1 MEVTQKKGGGF
12 MNQNEQKNKTLRVI
26 SIGRPNL
33 DHLSVQERKSFY
45 STLLSQIKEL
55 AQKERPASK

>member
-1 MEVTQKKGGGF
+1 MEVTQKTGGGF
-12 MNQNEQKNKTLRVI
+12 MNQNEHKNKTLRVI
-26 SIGRPNL
+26 SIGRPSL